1 MPQFPTRRTFLT
13 QASGAAAALAF
24 SALPFSRALAAHQ
37 PATVQDIINLVLK
50 EGNLQPIPNTVDT
63 LKSGNPDM
71 EVTGIVTT
79 MFATVTV
86 IKEAIKLGAN
96 FIIAHEPTFFNHAD
110 KRDWTPNN
118 QVIAEKAALLAA
130 HKIAVWRC
138 HDYIHA
144 MQPDTIFYG
153 FLKKTGWL
161 PQVQPDHNLTERVFN
176 IPTTTL
182 GVLVN
187 HLKSTLGIDHF
198 RIIGDL
204 QQPVT
209 KIGLRPGAPSSESQV
224 QLVEQGHPDVLIIGE
239 TREWETAEY
248 IRDGRLL
255 GHNTALIILGH
266 IASEQPGMEY
276 FAGWLQPKAAPLEV
290 HFVATAPVFTWV

>member
-1 MPQFPTRRTFLT
+1 MHFSTRRTFLT

-24 SALPFSRALAAHQ
+24 TAFPFSRALAGYK
-37 PATVQDIINLVLK
+37 PVTVQDIMNLVLK
-50 EGNLQPIPNTVDT
+50 EGHLKPIPNTVDT
-63 LKSGNPDM
+63 LKSGSPDM

-110 KRDWTPNN
+110 KKDWTPDNK
-118 QVIAEKAALLAA
+118 VIAEKAALLAE

-138 HDYIHA
+138 HDYIHSI
-144 MQPDTIFYG
+144 QPDVIFYG

-161 PQVQPDHNLTERVFN
+161 PQVKLDNNVTDRVFN

-187 HLKSTLGIDHF
+187 HLKSTLGVDHF

-204 QQPVT
+204 QQSVT
-209 KIGLRPGAPSSESQV
+209 KIGIRPGAPASEAQV
-224 QLVEQGHPDVLIIGE
+224 QMVEQQHPDVLIIGE

-255 GHNTALIILGH
+255 VHNTALIILGH

-276 FAGWLQPKAAPLEV
+276 FAEWLQPKVDPLEV
-290 HFVATAPVFTWV
+290 RFVATAPVFTWV